1 MKTRADG
8 CKVENVRVG
17 VMRPILHMLSLMVLS
32 TFCAS
37 GMDRLD
43 ALSQIESRDNDRAV
57 GSHHEVSRY
66 QILPAFWPRAWARN
80 QQVGSSRNP
89 TDPAAARMVV
99 NSIMQARCRVFASR
113 YHRAPDD
120 FEFYMLWHRPAC
132 YIGRPILRRITAVE
146 ADRGRRFA
154 ILCQSRVE
162 LASTQ

>member
-66 QILPAFWPRAWARN
+66 QILPAFWPRAWA
-80 QQVGSSRNP
+80 SSLLKK
-89 TDPAAARMVV
+89 
-99 NSIMQARCRVFASR
+99 
-113 YHRAPDD
+113 DD
-120 FEFYMLWHRPAC
+120 FPNHAETDSKTCAPYRLPSTLIT
-132 YIGRPILRRITAVE
+132 IGMA
-146 ADRGRRFA
+146 AFGRVSAYYLSDIAGRA
-154 ILCQSRVE
+154 LQ
-162 LASTQ
+162 ANGK